1 MSCTCDDAASK
12 IDALNTLITTVL
24 LPRITEL
31 ENRITE
37 LEKPIDLQLDATSAI
52 KQAFGL

>member
-1 MSCTCDDAASK
+1 MACNCDDAASK

-24 LPRITEL
+24 LPRIAAL
-31 ENRITE
+31 EARIVE
-37 LEKPIDLQLDATSAI
+37 LEKPIDLQLDATNAI